1 MLKKAKKKRVS
12 FIDVLQYVALGLIV
26 VWAIEIAIMV
36 L

>member
-1 MLKKAKKKRVS
+1 MLKKAKKKGVKL
-12 FIDVLQYVALGLIV
+12 IDILQYVALGLIV

>member
-1 MLKKAKKKRVS
+1 MLKKGKKKKVS
-12 FIDVLQYVALGLIV
+12 FIDILQYVALGLIV

>member
-1 MLKKAKKKRVS
+1 MLRKAKKKKVG

-26 VWAIEIAIMV
+26 VWAIEIAVMV

>member
-12 FIDVLQYVALGLIV
+12 FIDVFQYVALGLIG